1 MRLEDVL
8 RCLETKEV
16 QFAREAL
23 ENPPDKTAYGFGQSV
38 GTVRGIRMAK
48 EAIVAMHNDI
58 EERKQRM

>member
-23 ENPPDKTAYGFGQSV
+23 ENPSDKTAYGFGQSV
-38 GTVRGIRMAK
+38 GTIRGIRMAR
-48 EAIVAMHNDI
+48 EAILAMHEEA
-58 EERKQRM
+58 EERRQRM